1 MWKKILGGVI
11 AVIILVLAAGLLL
24 PSKTHIERS
33 SEIHATPSAVFA
45 YLNDFHKFNLWS
57 PWAKLDPN
65 TQYTFSGPDQGVG
78 AKMVWNSKHSNVGNG
93 QQQIM
98 ISEPDRRVQTALNFG
113 DMGTAY
119 ANFDLAASGANTRV
133 TWSFDQ
139 DNGYNILGRYFG
151 LMMDKFI
158 GKDYEQGLVNL
169 KSVVESTSPV
179 ATAAPV
185 PAVPAAQP
193 TPVITAI
200 PAPAATAAPASA
212 NASGLD
218 LARKSGCLACHSVDK
233 KVVGP
238 AWKDVAARYKNN
250 AQAKSLLVN
259 KVKTGG
265 KGNWTDVTGGAAM
278 PPYSPRV
285 SDADITALVEFVLA
299 L

>member
-11 AVIILVLAAGLLL
+11 ALVILALAVGLLL

-78 AKMVWNSKHSNVGNG
+78 AKMVWRSEHSNVGNG

-119 ANFDLAASGANTRV
+119 ANFDLVATGANTRV

-169 KSVVESTSPV
+169 KSVVESTPAV
-179 ATAAPV
+179 ATTAPV

-193 TPVITAI
+193 ATVIAAT
-200 PAPAATAAPASA
+200 PAPAAKAAPVAV

-218 LARKSGCLACHSVDK
+218 LARKSGCLACHSIEK

-259 KVKTGG
+259 KVRTGG

>member
-11 AVIILVLAAGLLL
+11 ALVILALAVGLLL

-33 SEIHATPSAVFA
+33 SGIHAPPSTVFA
-45 YLNDFHKFNLWS
+45 YLNDFRKFNLWS

-65 TQYTFSGPDQGVG
+65 AQYIFSGPDQGVG
-78 AKMVWNSKHSNVGNG
+78 AKMVWHSEHSNVGNG

-119 ANFDLAASGANTRV
+119 ANFDLVATGANTHV

-151 LMMDKFI
+151 MMMDKFI
-158 GKDYEQGLVNL
+158 GADYEQGLVNL
-169 KSVVESTSPV
+169 KSVVESTPPV
-179 ATAAPV
+179 ATTAPIPAIIAAT
-185 PAVPAAQP
+185 P
-193 TPVITAI
+193 TP
-200 PAPAATAAPASA
+200 AAPASA

-218 LARKSGCLACHSVDK
+218 LARKNGCLACHSIDK

-250 AQAKSLLVN
+250 TQAKSLLVN